1 MKDMQRMFYA
11 TEAWGQK
18 SKWVK
23 ATSLHRYADLIQG
36 WEESWRR
43 RWALPRRDQLW
54 NDRQWQAGECQRRS
68 WKMQHSDEKNAKSNA
83 VEILYGTSSTC
94 SSWHGGENFFGD
106 RDQRWN
112 MLQNLNPPWMKE
124 TMNEEATTVQ
134 AKQPPSS
141 FKLIFRWNFP
151 NLTYVSRNT
160 TWIAGKSQSS
170 YFPLLLSPPLL
181 VLVLFGEVIQRQMDN
196 NTFNTAP
203 QVGLPYM
210 GN

>member
-1 MKDMQRMFYA
+1 MYVLCN
-11 TEAWGQK
+11 WGLR
-18 SKWVK
+18 SKIK
-23 ATSLHRYADLIQG
+23 MGEKKTTSLHRYADLLQG
-36 WEESWRR
+36 WEGSWRR

-54 NDRQWQAGECQRRS
+54 NDRQWQAGECQRSS
-68 WKMQHSDEKNAKSNA
+68 WKMKHSDEKTPKATQ
-83 VEILYGTSSTC
+83 LRPSSTC
-94 SSWHGGENFFGD
+94 SSWHGGKNFFG
-106 RDQRWN
+106 DQRWN

-141 FKLIFRWNFP
+141 FKLIFRWDFP

>member
-1 MKDMQRMFYA
+1 MPKCNA
-11 TEAWGQK
+11 
-18 SKWVK
+18 
-23 ATSLHRYADLIQG
+23 HLIQG

-43 RWALPRRDQLW
+43 RWALPRHDQLW
-54 NDRQWQAGECQRRS
+54 SDRQWQAGECQRSS
-68 WKMQHSDEKNAKSNA
+68 WKMQHYDEINAKSNA
-83 VEILYGTSSTC
+83 VETILNMQLIA
-94 SSWHGGENFFGD
+94 WRKEFFGE
-106 RDQRWN
+106 QRWN

-210 GN
+210 GNW